1 MSKRDIVLCLIA
13 IVILLMLIVDKL
25 EKDDLMAKLS
35 TEQTELY
42 NMAASNEV
50 VIMELQAEKI
60 AINEKLDEWSLID
73 MKWLY
78 WIEENWHLVKQ
89 IGGDDGR

>member
-1 MSKRDIVLCLIA
+1 MSKRDTVLSLIA
-13 IVILLMLIVDKL
+13 IIILMVLVVDKL
-25 EKDDLMAKLS
+25 EKDDLMSKLS

-50 VIMELQAEKI
+50 VIMELQAEKEV
-60 AINEKLDEWSLID
+60 INDKLDEWSEID

>member
-1 MSKRDIVLCLIA
+1 MSKRDTVLCIIA
-13 IVILLMLIVDKL
+13 IIILLLLIVDKL
-25 EKDDLMAKLS
+25 EKDDLLAKLS

-42 NMAASNEV
+42 KVAASNEL
-50 VIMELQAEKI
+50 VIMELKTEKD
-60 AINEKLDEWSLID
+60 AINEKIEEWSKID

-89 IGGDDGR
+89 IGGEDGR

>member
-1 MSKRDIVLCLIA
+1 MSKRDIALCLIA
-13 IVILLMLIVDKL
+13 IVILLALIVDKL

-42 NMAASNEV
+42 NIAASNEV
-50 VIMELQAEKI
+50 VIMELLAEKD
-60 AINEKLDEWSLID
+60 AINDKLDEWSTID

-78 WIEENWHLVKQ
+78 WTEENWHLVKQ
-89 IGGDDGR
+89 IGDDDGR